1 LERPQLPLSWLAALD
16 FRLFTV
22 GGTEVTLFALLW
34 VLLLSAAL
42 IYFARWLR
50 AWTAEQVLGRTH
62 LNAGTRQAV
71 ASIVRYVVLAIGFLQ
86 ILQAVGINLTTFQV
100 LAGALA
106 FGVGFGLQNIFSN
119 FISGLII
126 MIERPIK
133 IGDRVEIAGVEGEV
147 AQIGAR
153 RTTIV
158 TSDRIAVIIPNQRFV
173 TDNVRNMAYL
183 DAPVR
188 LRIPVQVQHG
198 PDPREVERVILE
210 SARGKANVLAQPPP
224 TVRLV
229 GMAGNMSFELQVW
242 NRVGVH
248 EKDEMVS
255 ALNFA
260 ILEGLRAREFKPA

>member
-1 LERPQLPLSWLAALD
+1 MEKPSLPLAWLSDLN
-16 FRLFTV
+16 FRLFSV

-34 VLLLSAAL
+34 VLLLSLAL

-50 AWTAEQVLGRTH
+50 GWMAERLLGYTH
-62 LNAGTRQAV
+62 LDAGTRQAV
-71 ASIVRYVVLAIGFLQ
+71 ASIVRYAVLALGFLQ

-133 IGDRVEIAGVEGEV
+133 IGDRIEIGGIEGEV

-153 RTTIV
+153 RATLI

-173 TDNVRNMAYL
+173 TENVRNMAYL
-183 DAPVR
+183 EAPVR
-188 LRIPVQVQHG
+188 LRVPVQVQHG
-198 PDPREVERVILE
+198 QDPREVERVILE
-210 SARGKANVLAQPPP
+210 STRGHASVLANPAPV
-224 TVRLV
+224 VRLV
-229 GMAGNMSFELQVW
+229 GLSGNMSFELQVW
-242 NRVGVH
+242 NSVGVH
-248 EKDEMVS
+248 EKDELVS

-260 ILEGLRAREFKPA
+260 ILEALRAHEIRLA